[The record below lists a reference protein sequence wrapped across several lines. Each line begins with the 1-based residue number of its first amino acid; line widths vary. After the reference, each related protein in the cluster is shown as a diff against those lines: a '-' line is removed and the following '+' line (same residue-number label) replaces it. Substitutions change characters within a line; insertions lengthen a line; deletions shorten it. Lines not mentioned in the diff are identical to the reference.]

1 MSSYK
6 NSKTLIKANDDFFH
20 FYQRQK
26 LQTPLIAQMYIC
38 KLWLDNNEF
47 CDEESFCF
55 NYKEYLSGKKS
66 KIMKGKN
73 KNEVKKIEE
82 LV

>member
-6 NSKTLIKANDDFFH
+6 NSKTLIKANDNFFH